1 MISNVKS
8 GVVSTMHRIQY
19 LVLAVCLLFVVFLGS
34 LHAQQSNDKATE
46 TASTSGVGAKSDIA
60 AGTLPSAATDGG
72 SALSGAAV
80 LAMVIAVFVVPII
93 IGGYLA
99 KRWRMPEHGWKFA
112 IAIGSILA
120 AALVLYQGELKYGPD
135 LSGGITLIYELQ
147 DTSAAAQADTK
158 VQGKD
163 ASGQSFSEKS
173 QIVRQLIGALGER
186 VDPSGTKEVSIR
198 EYGPDQ
204 IEIIIPKASQ
214 EELDFIERRIYTAG
228 ALEFRITAAPGFSEN
243 AEIIELAK
251 SLPPSINEVMM
262 GGRKVAEWMPYNEEE
277 FGPADAPD
285 PRIVKRM
292 AGKVPQ
298 ALVLTNDGYDVT
310 GNYLSQSSAG
320 IDETGQPQ
328 VNFVFNDQGA
338 FRFGQL
344 TSEHLPNP
352 SGQKYSLGI
361 ILDKKLLTAP
371 SINSKITSQGRITG
385 INSKKEVDFVVGI
398 LNAGSLPASLNK
410 DPISRETVS
419 PTLGAETVERSK
431 VAMLL
436 CMAIS
441 FIFLLGYYRFAG
453 IVACIALAVNL
464 LLTLGVMVLFHAA
477 FTLPGL
483 AGLVLSVGMSVD
495 ANVLIYERMREERK
509 RGAALRMAI
518 RNGYDRALSAII
530 DSNLT
535 NLITAVVIYRIAPD
549 NVKGFGVT
557 LIIGT
562 VTSMFAAVFL
572 TRIIFDVAE
581 RLGKIKDLKMTEA
594 IGETHFDFM
603 GKRPLAFGGSLLL
616 MILGLVAL
624 AQRGADLLNID
635 FTGGSS
641 VTMVLRDQDKMTFSE
656 VMDALAATDLKDKN
670 LSIVEVGTTG
680 TRFTISTVESDVDAV
695 QKTLQEKFGDKLKTY
710 HVEATNVTPISEQ
723 ARHIPTRRRVAARL
737 VNFQKEEAEA
747 EHTETVDTKTDDAKA
762 ADDKATQTPAD
773 ESTTTSTESGT
784 EKAAETPAA
793 PVEPASV
800 PTEGE
805 NNKSEDTTSSNVKA
819 GSIFAGGTQAQLKFG
834 QAGDVDT
841 GVNFETVEHMLREA
855 LEAKGHDSI
864 PFEISSL
871 EYVQGSARRFAE
883 WDVKLALSVD
893 ESQKV
898 FSQLEQSMN
907 SKPIFPL
914 ANKIGGR
921 VADDLRTKAIAS
933 TIVSCI
939 GIMAYIWF
947 RFHSWT
953 YGLAALIAVVH
964 DVIITIGLFVLCGW
978 VVEFTPG
985 LAKALMIEKFQIGLT
1000 EVAAFLTLIGYS
1012 LNDTIVVFDRIRE
1025 VKGKSPRLTSDMV
1038 NLSVNQTLS
1047 RTLLTSATTIL
1058 SVILL
1063 YVMGGEGL
1071 HAFSF
1076 VLAVGIIVGTFSSI
1090 FIASPVLLFLSDREA
1105 AGNQQLPSAS
1115 GSVNTRDLAAA
1126 K

>member
-1 MISNVKS
+1 MISNVKD
-8 GVVSTMHRIQY
+8 GVISLIHRTQFLI
-19 LVLAVCLLFVVFLGS
+19 LLASLLSFAVLSPVG
-34 LHAQQSNDKATE
+34 AQESNDKATE
-46 TASTSGVGAKSDIA
+46 TAATPGASTEVGV
-60 AGTLPSAATDGG
+60 AGNPPPTATEGG
-72 SALSGAAV
+72 SAIPGLLV
-80 LAMVIAVFVVPII
+80 LGMVIAVFVVPII
-93 IGGYLA
+93 IGSYFA
-99 KRWRMPEHGWKFA
+99 KAWRMPEHGWKFA
-112 IAIGSILA
+112 IAIGSMLA

-147 DTSAAAQADTK
+147 DTSAAAKADTTA
-158 VQGKD
+158 QGTD
-163 ASGQSFSEKS
+163 ASGQTVSEKS
-173 QIVRQLIGALGER
+173 QLVRQLIGALGER

-228 ALEFRITAAPGFSEN
+228 SLEFRITAAPGFSEN
-243 AEIIELAK
+243 TEIVELAK
-251 SLPPSINEVMM
+251 TLPPSMNEVMI
-262 GGRKVAEWMPYNEEE
+262 GGRTVAEWMPYNLDE
-277 FGPADAPD
+277 FGPADEPD
-285 PRIVKRM
+285 SRVVKRM

-320 IDETGQPQ
+320 FDETGQPQ

-385 INSKKEVDFVVGI
+385 ITSKAEVDFVVGI

-431 VAMLL
+431 VAMML
-436 CMAIS
+436 CMVVS
-441 FIFLLGYYRFAG
+441 FIFLLLYYRFAG
-453 IVACIALAVNL
+453 LVASVALAANL

-495 ANVLIYERMREERK
+495 ANVLIFERIREERK

-562 VTSMFAAVFL
+562 VMSMFAAVFL

-581 RLGKIKDLKMTEA
+581 RLGKIKELKMTQA

-603 GKRPLAFGGSLLL
+603 GKRGLALAGSLVITVVG
-616 MILGLVAL
+616 MVAL
-624 AQRGADLLNID
+624 VQRGSDLLNID

-641 VTMVLRDQDKMTFSE
+641 VTMVFNDQDKMTFSE
-656 VMDALAATDLKDKN
+656 VMDELDETNLQDKN
-670 LSIVEVGTTG
+670 LSIVEVGNTG
-680 TRFTISTVESDVDAV
+680 TRFTVSSVEEDVEAV
-695 QKTLQEKFGDKLKTY
+695 QETLQEKFGDKLKTY
-710 HVEATNVTPISEQ
+710 HVEAANVAPVSEQ
-723 ARHIPTRRRVAARL
+723 ANTFPTRHKVSARL
-737 VNFQKEEAEA
+737 VNFQNEDASDEGESVEAATADAPSNDAPAAESATGAEPEATAEEPMETAAPETATPESPTTDDTANAEA
-747 EHTETVDTKTDDAKA
+747 VASSA
-762 ADDKATQTPAD
+762 A
-773 ESTTTSTESGT
+773 
-784 EKAAETPAA
+784 
-793 PVEPASV
+793 
-800 PTEGE
+800 
-805 NNKSEDTTSSNVKA
+805 SS
-819 GSIFAGGTQAQLKFG
+819 SFFAGGTQAQLKFG
-834 QAGDVDT
+834 DLEDT
-841 GVNFETVEHMLREA
+841 DAGVNFETVEHMLREA
-855 LEAKGHDSI
+855 MEAKGHGSV
-864 PFEISSL
+864 PFEISAL

-883 WDVKLALSVD
+883 WNIKVALPIAQAQ
-893 ESQKV
+893 EV
-898 FSQLEQSMN
+898 FAQLEQSMN
-907 SKPIFPL
+907 SRPIFPL

-947 RFHSWT
+947 RFHGWT
-953 YGLAALIAVVH
+953 YGLAALVAVVH
-964 DVIITIGLFVLCGW
+964 DVVITIGLLAICGW
-978 VVEFTPG
+978 VVEATPG
-985 LAKALMIEKFQIGLT
+985 LAQALMIEKFQIGLT
-1000 EVAAFLTLIGYS
+1000 VVAAFLTLIGYS

-1025 VKGKSPRLTSDMV
+1025 VKGKSPRLTGDMV

-1047 RTLLTSATTIL
+1047 RTLLTSSTTIV
-1058 SVILL
+1058 SVAIL
-1063 YVMGGEGL
+1063 YIMGGEGL

-1076 VLAVGIIVGTFSSI
+1076 VLAVGIVVGTFSSI
-1090 FIASPVLLFLSDREA
+1090 FIASPVLLFFSEREA
-1105 AGNQQLPSAS
+1105 ASGRHMQSAS
-1115 GSVNTRDLAAA
+1115 NVNSRDLAAA

>member
-1 MISNVKS
+1 MIANVKN
-8 GVVSTMHRIQY
+8 GVISILSRIQY
-19 LVLAVCLLFVVFLGS
+19 LVLLICLLFIMS
-34 LHAQQSNDKATE
+34 LSPAWAQENNDGAAETSAKTAVSTE
-46 TASTSGVGAKSDIA
+46 TGNTAS
-60 AGTLPSAATDGG
+60 PSPTAVEGG
-72 SALSGAAV
+72 SALPGLVV
-80 LAMVIAVFVVPII
+80 LGMVVAVFVVPII
-93 IGGYLA
+93 IGNYLA
-99 KRWRMPEHGWKFA
+99 KRWRMPEHGWRFA
-112 IAIGSILA
+112 VAIGSILA

-158 VQGKD
+158 VQGRD
-163 ASGQSFSEKS
+163 ASGQSVSEKS

-262 GGRKVAEWMPYNEEE
+262 GGRKVAEWMPYNIEE
-277 FGPADAPD
+277 FGDVDDPD

-292 AGKVPQ
+292 AGKTPQ

-352 SGQKYSLGI
+352 SGQTYSLGI

-371 SINSKITSQGRITG
+371 RINSKITSQGRITG
-385 INSKKEVDFVVGI
+385 IKSKDEVNFVVGI

-419 PTLGAETVERSK
+419 PTLGAETIERSK

-441 FIFLLGYYRFAG
+441 FVFLLGYYRFAG

-594 IGETHFDFM
+594 IGETHIDFM
-603 GKRPLAFGGSLLL
+603 SKRAVAFGGSLLL
-616 MILGLVAL
+616 TIFGVVAL
-624 AQRGADLLNID
+624 AQRGSDLLNID

-656 VMDALAATDLKDKN
+656 VMDALAATDLNDKN

-680 TRFTISTVESDVDAV
+680 TRFTVSTVESDVDAV

-710 HVEATNVTPISEQ
+710 HVEAINVTSIGEQ
-723 ARHIPTRRRVAARL
+723 ARLNPTRRKVAARL
-737 VNFQKEEAEA
+737 VNFQKEEAEDEPA
-747 EHTETVDTKTDDAKA
+747 ETADVKTADAKTTDDK
-762 ADDKATQTPAD
+762 PAQAPTD
-773 ESTTTSTESGT
+773 ESAATSTESAT
-784 EKAAETPAA
+784 QETAATPDA
-793 PVEPASV
+793 PAESTLA
-800 PTEGE
+800 PTAGDNSESE
-805 NNKSEDTTSSNVKA
+805 NITSSTAKA
-819 GSIFAGGTQAQLKFG
+819 GGIFAGGTQAQLRFG
-834 QAGDVDT
+834 NAGDVDT

-855 LEAKGHDSI
+855 LEAQGHGSI
-864 PFEISSL
+864 PFELSSL

-883 WDVKLALSVD
+883 WDVKLALSVE

-898 FSQLEQSMN
+898 FALLEQSMN

-921 VADDLRTKAIAS
+921 VADDLRSKAIAS

-978 VVEFTPG
+978 VVDVTPG
-985 LAKALMIEKFQIGLT
+985 LAQALMIEKFQIGLT

-1025 VKGKSPRLTSDMV
+1025 VKGKSPRLTGDMV

-1063 YVMGGEGL
+1063 YIMGGEGL

-1090 FIASPVLLFLSDREA
+1090 FIASPVLLYLSDREA
-1105 AGNQQLPSAS
+1105 AGNRQLPSTS
-1115 GSVNTRDLAAA
+1115 KVNTRDLAPA

>member
-8 GVVSTMHRIQY
+8 GVVSVMYRIQY
-19 LVLAVCLLFVVFLGS
+19 LALLICLLFVVS
-34 LHAQQSNDKATE
+34 LSPVLAQQSNVNAAE
-46 TASTSGVGAKSDIA
+46 TATK
-60 AGTLPSAATDGG
+60 AGTSTDASTATPTANEVG
-72 SALSGAAV
+72 SALPGLVV
-80 LAMVIAVFVVPII
+80 LAMVIAVFIVPII

-99 KRWRMPEHGWKFA
+99 KSWRMPEHGWKFA
-112 IAIGSILA
+112 LAIGSILA

-147 DTSAAAQADTK
+147 DTSAAAKADTK
-158 VQGKD
+158 VKGKD
-163 ASGQSFSEKS
+163 ASGQSVSEKS
-173 QIVRQLIGALGER
+173 QLVRQLIGALGER

-243 AEIIELAK
+243 AEIVELAK
-251 SLPPSINEVMM
+251 ALPSSINEVMM
-262 GGRKVAEWMPYNEEE
+262 GGRKVAEWMPYNLEE
-277 FGPADAPD
+277 FGDVDHPDA
-285 PRIVKRM
+285 RVVKRM
-292 AGKVPQ
+292 AGKTPQ

-385 INSKKEVDFVVGI
+385 INSKDEVNFVVGI

-431 VAMLL
+431 IAMLL

-441 FIFLLGYYRFAG
+441 FLFLLLYYRFAG
-453 IVACIALAVNL
+453 FVACLALAVNL

-495 ANVLIYERMREERK
+495 ANVLIFERIREERK

-518 RNGYDRALSAII
+518 RNGYDRALSAIV

-535 NLITAVVIYRIAPD
+535 NLITAIVIYRIAPD

-572 TRIIFDVAE
+572 TRIIFDVGE
-581 RLGKIKDLKMTEA
+581 RMGKIKDLKMTEA

-603 GKRPLAFGGSLLL
+603 GKRAIAFGGSLLL
-616 MILGLVAL
+616 MILGIIGLV
-624 AQRGADLLNID
+624 QRGSDLLNID

-641 VTMVLRDQDKMTFSE
+641 VTMVLNDQDKMTFAE
-656 VMDALAATDLKDKN
+656 VMDELAATELNDKN

-680 TRFTISTVESDVDAV
+680 TRFTVSSVEENVEEV
-695 QKTLQEKFGDKLKTY
+695 QRILQDKFGNKLKTY
-710 HVEATNVTPISEQ
+710 HVEAVNVAPINEQ
-723 ARHIPTRRRVAARL
+723 ARIQPMRRKVSARL
-737 VNFQKEEAEA
+737 VNFQSNEAKDELA
-747 EHTETVDTKTDDAKA
+747 ETDDAKP
-762 ADDKATQTPAD
+762 ADDAASSTPSTDASASPETPPAGTSSETSSAPA
-773 ESTTTSTESGT
+773 ESTSPPATNDGSESVGSPSS
-784 EKAAETPAA
+784 AA
-793 PVEPASV
+793 
-800 PTEGE
+800 
-805 NNKSEDTTSSNVKA
+805 KA
-819 GSIFAGGTQAQLKFG
+819 GNIFAGGTQAQLKFG
-834 QAGDVDT
+834 DSNDVDA

-855 LEAKGHDSI
+855 LKAKGHDSV
-864 PFEISSL
+864 PFEISAL

-883 WDVKLALSVD
+883 WDVKLALPTA
-893 ESQKV
+893 EAQEV
-898 FSQLEQSMN
+898 FTQLEQSMN
-907 SKPIFPL
+907 HEPIFPL

-964 DVIITIGLFVLCGW
+964 DVLITIGLFVLCGW
-978 VVEFTPG
+978 IVDATPG
-985 LAKALMIEKFQIGLT
+985 LAQALMIEKFQIGLT

-1025 VKGKSPRLTSDMV
+1025 VKGKSPRLTGDMV

-1058 SVILL
+1058 SVIIL
-1063 YVMGGEGL
+1063 YILGGEGL

-1090 FIASPVLLFLSDREA
+1090 FIASPVLLYFSEREA
-1105 AGNQQLPSAS
+1105 ANSQQLSTTNN
-1115 GSVNTRDLAAA
+1115 VKTRDMAAA